1 MSRVHPVIIAW
12 LLCLFALMMPTAHAE
27 TSAATLQASV
37 DRTRVNTSETVEL
50 TLESDDATLFG
61 KPDMSALEVDFEVRD
76 TRQLNSL
83 TTLEGNVH
91 ATTRWLITLLP
102 RHGGSIEIPALKLGD
117 LVSQPIG
124 IQVVEVK
131 PSEQA
136 DEQKLAPVF
145 MDASLDQDSVYVQ
158 AQVVLTVRVY
168 HSVSLFDDSNLT
180 PLQVPGA
187 RIEKLGDTRT
197 YEKQINGI
205 RHGVIEM
212 RYALYPQQS
221 GDMIIPAQ
229 EFSATMVQDI
239 PDAVTGAATRQ
250 PAVAT
255 SPKPGKLMRV
265 NSGVL
270 PLKVKPQPANYP
282 ANTPWLPA
290 RSITL
295 SESWSP
301 DTAHSQIGDSL
312 TRTRTI
318 TADGLS
324 SAQLPP
330 LPATD
335 VSALRRYPDQSK
347 LSNQPGERGLTGS
360 REEREALVPNR
371 PGAIDVPAVDVMWWN
386 TLEDHLE
393 HSTLPARTLQVSTN
407 PALAVDTPVSD
418 NSGVTVVG
426 PPVWP
431 WQLSTVLLSFTTLL
445 GFGLWWR
452 GRWQPALTRIAQTG
466 PSPRTVLDDLKRASL
481 ANDPHATRQALD
493 AWARQQPETLAD
505 MAARFVP
512 LSDALD
518 GLNGALYSETGKL
531 WLGED
536 LWRAIKALPATEK
549 TVDANG
555 ADSLP
560 PLYPK

>member
-1 MSRVHPVIIAW
+1 MSRVHTVVIAW
-12 LLCLFALMMPTAHAE
+12 MLCLFALVAQADAP
-27 TSAATLQASV
+27 AASLQASV
-37 DRTRVNTSETVEL
+37 DRTRVNTGETVEL

-61 KPDMSALEVDFEVRD
+61 KPDMTALEADFEVRD

-91 ATTRWLITLLP
+91 ATTRWLITLMP
-102 RHGGSIEIPALKLGD
+102 KHSGSIDIPALKLGE
-117 LVSQPIG
+117 LVSQPIAL
-124 IQVVEVK
+124 QVVEVESSS
-131 PSEQA
+131 PSQ
-136 DEQKLAPVF
+136 EQKLAPVF
-145 MDASLDQDSVYVQ
+145 MEASLDQDSVYVQ
-158 AQVVLTVRVY
+158 AQAVLTVRIY

-180 PLQVPGA
+180 PLQVPDT

-212 RYALYPQQS
+212 RYALYPQHS
-221 GDMIIPAQ
+221 GDMTIPAQ

-239 PDAVTGAATRQ
+239 PQTQAAATSQ

-255 SPKPGKLMRV
+255 SPQPGKLMRV
-265 NSGVL
+265 MSDPL
-270 PLKVKPQPANYP
+270 PLKVKPQPEHYP

-295 SESWSP
+295 SENWSP
-301 DTAHSQIGDSL
+301 DPAHTQIGDSL
-312 TRTRTI
+312 TRTLVI
-318 TADGLS
+318 KAEGLS

-335 VSALRRYPDQSK
+335 VSALRRYPDQPQ
-347 LSNQPGERGLTGS
+347 LSNQASERGLLGS

-371 PGAIDVPAVDVMWWN
+371 PGAIDIPAVDVVWWN

-393 HSTLPARTLQVSTN
+393 HSSLPAHTLQVSTN
-407 PALAVDTPVSD
+407 PALAVDMPVSD
-418 NSGVTVVG
+418 NSGVTVIG

-431 WQLSTVLLSFTTLL
+431 WQLSTVLLSFTTLA

-452 GRWQPALTRIAQTG
+452 GRWQPALTRVAQAG

-481 ANDPHATRQALD
+481 ANDPQATRQALD

-536 LWRAIKALPATEK
+536 LWKAVKALPAVEK
-549 TVDANG
+549 PIDPNG
-555 ADSLP
+555 AESLP